1 MRLAMNYDSMSN
13 KYIGDFSTVFCV
25 VGVALFQLFT
35 YLDVISFLTNLLI
48 NFECTLIGNRC
59 SFDLCLENREHFWIY
74 YASIETF
81 LSVFSFV
88 MLFSVSAIQKASL
101 QGAQPKKLRATRKFS
116 IRLKQFSLF
125 NQQNKLE

>member
-48 NFECTLIGNRC
+48 NFDLIVM
-59 SFDLCLENREHFWIY
+59 END
-74 YASIETF
+74 A
-81 LSVFSFV
+81 V
-88 MLFSVSAIQKASL
+88 
-101 QGAQPKKLRATRKFS
+101 
-116 IRLKQFSLF
+116 
-125 NQQNKLE
+125 